1 MVPILLL
8 LVNLAQGA
16 DRCATADL
24 TSLYEGLPTESF
36 ARMPALAERVKGSKE
51 TDVHRAFLELS
62 VYQRRPER
70 EYYKSLA
77 ESNPQSEDHQY
88 LYARSLVGSNTPE
101 ALKLYASILAKDPE
115 YPWVHLSQLE
125 IYRAPAFRD
134 RAKLAASFAVIRRV
148 CPALLKPF
156 SYLSEVTENETVAQA
171 ARDLRIALK
180 NVAKPEE
187 LRLYS
192 TLWAAEFRL
201 LPSGQ
206 HEPLRTQ
213 IGEDLKR
220 LLALPKDRQ
229 LHSVLENGAKLSG
242 DTALTQ
248 RLTAE
253 RPADPSEI
261 LMEQSNAWIRDH
273 PRPKPDAAPESK
285 IAYGKLLAPKAVEWM
300 KIDPD
305 SVIGQVNAVVALVF
319 QKAPEHEI
327 AQAGDALAKFLRS
340 RRDVSVSWMVSL
352 ARLYVE
358 HGVLLDR
365 VEGLCNDVIHWLD
378 DPEAVIE
385 IDLAPS
391 PQMTARN
398 REFNLNW
405 SVDALVTIAL
415 LYEKQGRRD
424 EAQATLWRASD
435 YLTSKSEGKE
445 TEGGS
450 LHRARYTLVR
460 TRAEMAE
467 REGRKLDALAGYR
480 EGAVLFPYAAADLS
494 ARQRRLW
501 KELGGTDEGWQ
512 QWSKPVAD
520 AVAKR
525 PSQGPAIGSAEKRA
539 LPPLNARDL
548 NGKPWTLEQFAGKT
562 TVAAVWATWCQP
574 CRAELPYISKLAEKL
589 KDRRDVQVITFNTD
603 ENIGIAEAFTKAQG
617 YQFPVV
623 WAKQYAEDLMPMFVI
638 PRTWV
643 IKDGVITKEYQ
654 GFGADGDKWL
664 EQVLTEL
671 K

>member
-1 MVPILLL
+1 MIPILLFV
-8 LVNLAQGA
+8 VNLAQGA
-16 DRCATADL
+16 ERCVTADL
-24 TSLYEGLPTESF
+24 TSLYEGLPTESY
-36 ARMPALAERVKGSKE
+36 ARMPALAERVKGSA
-51 TDVHRAFLELS
+51 DHNVHRAFLESS

-70 EYYKSLA
+70 EYYKGLA
-77 ESNPQSEDHQY
+77 ESNPESLDHQY

-101 ALKLYASILAKDPE
+101 ALKLYSAILAKDPE

-134 RAKLAASFAVIRRV
+134 RAKLGVSFAVIRRI

-156 SYLSEVTENETVAQA
+156 SYLSEVTENETVARA
-171 ARDLRIALK
+171 AADLRLALK
-180 NVAKPEE
+180 TATKPED

-201 LPSGQ
+201 QPSGQ
-206 HEPLRTQ
+206 QDALRRQ
-213 IGEDLKR
+213 IAEDLKR
-220 LLALPKDRQ
+220 LLALPKARQ

-242 DTALTQ
+242 DTALAQ

-261 LMEQSNAWIRDH
+261 VMEQSNAWIRDH
-273 PRPKPDAAPESK
+273 PRPKPDASPEAK
-285 IAYGKLLAPKAVEWM
+285 VAYGKLLAPKAEEWM
-300 KIDPD
+300 KLDPD
-305 SVIGQVNAVVALVF
+305 SVIGKVNVVVALVF
-319 QKAPEHEI
+319 QQAPERDI
-327 AQAGDALAKFLRS
+327 AQAGDGLAKFLRS
-340 RRDVSVSWMVSL
+340 RREVSVSWMVSL

-365 VEGLCNDVIHWLD
+365 VEGLCSDATGWLG
-378 DPEAVIE
+378 DPESVIE

-405 SVDALVTIAL
+405 SVDALVTLAL

-424 EAQATLWRASD
+424 QAHATLWRASD
-435 YLTSKSEGKE
+435 YLTSRSEGKE
-445 TEGGS
+445 IEGGS
-450 LHRARYTLVR
+450 LHRARYSLVR

-525 PSQGPAIGSAEKRA
+525 ASQGPAIGSAEKRT

-548 NGKPWTLEQFAGKT
+548 NGGSWTLEQFAGKT
-562 TVAAVWATWCQP
+562 TIAAVWATWCQP
-574 CRAELPYISKLAEKL
+574 CRAELPYISKLAERL

-603 ENIGIAEAFTKAQG
+603 DNIGIAEAFTKAQG